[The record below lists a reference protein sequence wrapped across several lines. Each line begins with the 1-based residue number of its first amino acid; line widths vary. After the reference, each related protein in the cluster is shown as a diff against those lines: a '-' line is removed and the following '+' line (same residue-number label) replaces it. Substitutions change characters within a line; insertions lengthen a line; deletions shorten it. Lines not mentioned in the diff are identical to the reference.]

1 MNQSFELRKVLNSFR
16 KWFPN
21 FYLLF
26 ESCLGKLVNIFPCGI
41 CTNEVENDDHSVQ
54 NHTEC
59 VNISS
64 LNYQNSLTSKDL
76 KYVLTGLSSHT
87 IVNLDQ
93 KQTDSKKT
101 KKLKKCKEI
110 NDLFR

>member
-1 MNQSFELRKVLNSFR
+1 M
-16 KWFPN
+16 
-21 FYLLF
+21 
-26 ESCLGKLVNIFPCGI
+26 VNIFPCGI

-101 KKLKKCKEI
+101 KNLKNTKKSMTYLDNLKLQSPLTITLRQQSENLKQ
-110 NDLFR
+110 R